1 MTFYQYLGQSYPVV
15 VVSTNDFVIP
25 TGETEHFCISVNAIR
40 LWDSVYV
47 TPENRLVDFLPEEA
61 VAQVYGDKFYVPT
74 FNNMTEPQII
84 RRGEIVCQVSPV
96 LNYLGPIAYYF
107 KPARK

>member
-1 MTFYQYLGQSYPVV
+1 MTLFRYLGQSYPVL
-15 VVSTNDFVIP
+15 VSSRYDFVIP
-25 TGETEHFCISVNAIR
+25 PGETELFSISVNAVR
-40 LWDSVYV
+40 VWDSVYV

-74 FNNMTEPQII
+74 FNNTTEPQII